1 MSDRMSLSIKKQW
14 FDNENRAY
22 IYFSIEDIM
31 ELFLRLIGRIVL
43 IPVWIVWLL
52 IGAAADTLIGVAYAV
67 KGMIGFVL
75 TVQMAAVVIVNRDC
89 VQGLFLLCLNSGL
102 FVILFFGVLECV

>member
-1 MSDRMSLSIKKQW
+1 MIKRVILNTFDCFKELSSDVKSLYGLMSDRMSLSIKKQW

-75 TVQMAAVVIVNRDC
+75 TV
-89 VQGLFLLCLNSGL
+89 
-102 FVILFFGVLECV
+102 